1 LKFLVKV
8 IFLLVVD
15 SLISTKAFCAEN
27 DPITL
32 LSGISRPPFI
42 IAEDNKGMQI
52 EIIKAAFAYSNTQ
65 VNFMYFPMIR
75 QVEVYKKRNIEG
87 LITLSEN
94 DNELGLYLSKPYISY
109 ENVVITLA
117 SNNFDINKISDLSKV
132 SVAAFQSASKFFGD
146 KFNYIFE
153 DSSSYVEVEN
163 QKSQLA
169 LLFTKRVD
177 AIVIDINI
185 FKHLLILMRKE
196 NNNLYNEEVVVHQ
209 LFEKADY
216 VAGFTEE
223 KHQKDFDKG
232 IAEIKTNGNYQKIID
247 SYLELKKNN

>member
-1 LKFLVKV
+1 MKFLVKV

-15 SLISTKAFCAEN
+15 SLISTKAFCTEN

-52 EIIKAAFAYSNTQ
+52 EIIKAAFANSNTQ

-87 LITLSEN
+87 LITLSES

-117 SNNFDINKISDLSKV
+117 SNNFDINQISDLSKV
-132 SVAAFQSASKFFGD
+132 SVAAFQSATKFFGD

-153 DSSSYVEVEN
+153 DSSSYVELEN

-196 NNNLYNEEVVVHQ
+196 KEDNNFYNEKIVVHQ

-216 VAGFTEE
+216 VAGFTKE
-223 KHQKDFDKG
+223 KHQKSFDKG
-232 IAEIKTNGNYQKIID
+232 IAEIKANGNYQKIMD
-247 SYLELKKNN
+247 SYLKP